1 MINKYRIYLSMEDNR
16 GYKWGNSDVTIWCTD
31 KTHAEKGAKLYRD
44 YLNERH
50 DSEKVV
56 GYKVHLE
63 Y

>member
-1 MINKYRIYLSMEDNR
+1 MEDNR

-31 KTHAEKGAKLYRD
+31 KTHAENGAKLYRD